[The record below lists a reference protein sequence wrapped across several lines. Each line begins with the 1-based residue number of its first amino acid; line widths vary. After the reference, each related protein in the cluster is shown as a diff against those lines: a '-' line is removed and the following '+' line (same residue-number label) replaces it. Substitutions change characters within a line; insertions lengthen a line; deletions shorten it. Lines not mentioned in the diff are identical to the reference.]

1 MCILFLNMTNET
13 NKPESFAELF
23 AESLAHQ
30 EMRQGEVI
38 TAEVVRVD
46 YNFVV
51 VFLNM
56 TNETN
61 KPESFAE
68 LFAESLAHQEMR
80 QGEVITAEVVRVDYN
95 FVVVNAGLKSEAYVP
110 IDEFKD
116 DRGEVSV
123 QPGDFISV
131 AIESVENGYG
141 DTILSRDKA
150 KRLAAWMNLEQ
161 ALETGELV
169 TGTVTGKVKGG
180 LTVMTNGIRAFLP
193 GSLVDTRPVKDTTPY
208 EGKTFEFKVIKLDR
222 KRNNV
227 VVSRR
232 AVVEANMGEER
243 AKLLETLK
251 EGAIVKGI
259 VKNITDYGAF
269 VDLGGIDGLLH
280 ITDLAWRR
288 VRHPSEVVQV
298 GQELEA
304 KVLKF
309 DQDKNRVSL
318 GLKQLGEDPW
328 VGISRRYPQGTRLF
342 GKVTNITDYGAF
354 VEVEA
359 GIEGL
364 VHVSEMDWTN
374 KNVDPRK
381 VVTLG
386 DEVEVMVLD
395 IDEERRRIS
404 LGMKQCKPN
413 PWEDFAQSHKKGDKV
428 SGQIK
433 SITDFGVFI
442 GLPGGIDGLVHLS
455 DLSWNE
461 PGEEA
466 VRKYKKGDELEAVV
480 LAIDTERERIS
491 LGIKQMGGDPFS
503 NFVSTHDKNTLV
515 KGTVKAV
522 DAKGAVID
530 LGNDVE
536 GYLRVSEIS
545 ADRIE
550 DATTRLNAGD
560 EVEALITNI
569 DRKNRSIQ
577 LSIRAKDAAEARDAL
592 DRLNADA
599 TAATG
604 TTNLGAL
611 LKAKL
616 EQK

>member
-1 MCILFLNMTNET
+1 MSNNTNT
-13 NKPESFAELF
+13 ESFAQLF
-23 AESLAHQ
+23 EESLAKQ

-46 YNFVV
+46 YN
-51 VFLNM
+51 
-56 TNETN
+56 
-61 KPESFAE
+61 
-68 LFAESLAHQEMR
+68 
-80 QGEVITAEVVRVDYN
+80 Y
-95 FVVVNAGLKSEAYVP
+95 VVVNAGLKSEAYVP
-110 IDEFKD
+110 IEEFKD
-116 DRGEVSV
+116 DRGEVTV
-123 QPGDFISV
+123 QPGDFVSV

-150 KRLAAWMNLEQ
+150 KRLAAWMNLEK
-161 ALETGELV
+161 ALESGELV
-169 TGTVTGKVKGG
+169 TGTITGKVKGG

-208 EGKTFEFKVIKLDR
+208 EGKTLEFKVIKLDR

-232 AVVEANMGEER
+232 AVVEASMGEER
-243 AKLLETLK
+243 AKLLETLQ

-298 GQELEA
+298 GQEITA

-309 DQDKNRVSL
+309 DKEKSRVSL

-328 VGISRRYPQGTRLF
+328 IGISRRYPKGTRLF

-381 VVTLG
+381 VVQLG

-395 IDEERRRIS
+395 IDEDRRRIS

-413 PWEDFAQSHKKGDKV
+413 PWDEFAQSHKKGDRVK
-428 SGQIK
+428 GQIK

-461 PGEEA
+461 SGEEA
-466 VRKYKKGDELEAVV
+466 VRQYKKGDEVEAMV
-480 LAIDTERERIS
+480 LAIDTDRERIS
-491 LGIKQMGGDPFS
+491 LGIKQLGGDPFGT
-503 NFVSTHDKNTLV
+503 FASTHEKGAVV
-515 KGTVKAV
+515 KGTVKSV

-536 GYLRVSEIS
+536 GYLRASEIS
-545 ADRIE
+545 TDRVE
-550 DATTRLNAGD
+550 DATTVLSVGQ
-560 EVEALITNI
+560 EVEAAVISL

-577 LSIRAKDAAEARDAL
+577 LSIKAKDAAEARVAL
-592 DRLNADA
+592 DRVNADA
-599 TAATG
+599 GSATG

>member
-1 MCILFLNMTNET
+1 MSNEI

-23 AESLAHQ
+23 EQSLAQ
-30 EMRQGEVI
+30 
-38 TAEVVRVD
+38 
-46 YNFVV
+46 
-51 VFLNM
+51 
-56 TNETN
+56 
-61 KPESFAE
+61 
-68 LFAESLAHQEMR
+68 QEMR

-110 IDEFKD
+110 IEEFKD
-116 DRGEVSV
+116 DRGEVTV
-123 QPGDFISV
+123 QPGDFVSV
-131 AIESVENGYG
+131 AIEAVENGYG

-161 ALETGELV
+161 ALESGELV

-208 EGKTFEFKVIKLDR
+208 EGNTYEFKVIKLDR

-243 AKLLETLK
+243 AKLLETLQ

-309 DQDKNRVSL
+309 DREKNRVSL

-328 VGISRRYPQGTRLF
+328 IGIARRYPQGTRLF

-386 DEVEVMVLD
+386 EEVEVMVLD

-404 LGMKQCKPN
+404 LGMKQCKAN
-413 PWEDFAQSHKKGDKV
+413 PWEEFAQSHKKGDKV

-461 PGEEA
+461 SGEEA
-466 VRKYKKGDELEAVV
+466 VRKFKKGDELEAVV
-480 LAIDTERERIS
+480 LAIDTDRERIS
-491 LGIKQMGGDPFS
+491 LGIKQMGGDPFG
-503 NFVSTHDKNTLV
+503 NFASTHDKGTLV
-515 KGTVKAV
+515 KGTVKSV
-522 DAKGAVID
+522 DPKGAVID
-530 LGNDVE
+530 LGDDVE
-536 GYLRVSEIS
+536 GYLRASEIS
-545 ADRIE
+545 ADRVE
-550 DATTRLNAGD
+550 DATTRLAEGQ
-560 EVEALITNI
+560 EVEALIVSV

-577 LSIRAKDAAEARDAL
+577 LSIKAKDAAEARDAL
-592 DRLNADA
+592 DRLNADSDA
-599 TAATG
+599 SSG

>member
-1 MCILFLNMTNET
+1 
-13 NKPESFAELF
+13 
-23 AESLAHQ
+23 
-30 EMRQGEVI
+30 
-38 TAEVVRVD
+38 
-46 YNFVV
+46 
-51 VFLNM
+51 M

-110 IDEFKD
+110 IEEFKD
-116 DRGEVSV
+116 DRGEVTV

-161 ALETGELV
+161 ALESGELV

-328 VGISRRYPQGTRLF
+328 VGIARRYPQGTRLF

-461 PGEEA
+461 SGEEA

-503 NFVSTHDKNTLV
+503 TFASTHDKNTLV
-515 KGTVKAV
+515 KGTVKSV

-536 GYLRVSEIS
+536 GYLRAAEIS
-545 ADRIE
+545 ADRVE
-550 DATTRLNAGD
+550 DATTRLAAGD

-599 TAATG
+599 TAASG

-616 EQK
+616 EQR

>member
-1 MCILFLNMTNET
+1 MSENINQ
-13 NKPESFAELF
+13 PESFAQLF
-23 AESLAHQ
+23 EESLA
-30 EMRQGEVI
+30 R
-38 TAEVVRVD
+38 
-46 YNFVV
+46 
-51 VFLNM
+51 
-56 TNETN
+56 
-61 KPESFAE
+61 
-68 LFAESLAHQEMR
+68 QEMR

-110 IDEFKD
+110 IEEFKD
-116 DRGEVSV
+116 DRGEVTV
-123 QPGDFISV
+123 KPGDFVAV
-131 AIESVENGYG
+131 AIEQVENGYG

-150 KRLAAWMNLEQ
+150 KRLAAWMNLEK
-161 ALETGELV
+161 ALESSELV
-169 TGTVTGKVKGG
+169 TGTITGKVKGG

-208 EGKTFEFKVIKLDR
+208 EGKTMEFKVIKLDR

-232 AVVEANMGEER
+232 AVVEASMGEER
-243 AKLLETLK
+243 AKLMDTLK

-309 DQDKNRVSL
+309 DQEKNRVSL

-328 VGISRRYPQGTRLF
+328 IGIARRYPKGTRLF
-342 GKVTNITDYGAF
+342 GKITNITDYGAF
-354 VEVEA
+354 VEIEA

-374 KNVDPRK
+374 KNVDPKK
-381 VVTLG
+381 VVQLG
-386 DEVEVMVLD
+386 DDVEVMVLE

-413 PWEDFAQSHKKGDKV
+413 PWEEFAQSHKKGDKV
-428 SGQIK
+428 TGQIK

-442 GLPGGIDGLVHLS
+442 GLTGGIDGLVHLS
-455 DLSWNE
+455 DLSWTE
-461 PGEEA
+461 QGEEA
-466 VRKYKKGDELEAVV
+466 VRKYKKGDEVQAVV
-480 LAIDTERERIS
+480 LGIDTERERIS
-491 LGIKQMGGDPFS
+491 LGVKQLSGDPFS
-503 NFVSTHDKNTLV
+503 NFTSTHEKGSVVT
-515 KGTVKAV
+515 GTVKSV

-530 LGNDVE
+530 LGDETE
-536 GYLRVSEIS
+536 GYLRASEIS
-545 ADRIE
+545 SERVE
-550 DATTRLNAGD
+550 DATTQLKEGD
-560 EVEALITNI
+560 SVTAQIISI

-577 LSIRAKDAAEARDAL
+577 LSIKAKDASEARQAL
-592 DRLNADA
+592 DRMNQDA
-599 TAATG
+599 QSASG

>member
-1 MCILFLNMTNET
+1 MSINET
-13 NKPESFAELF
+13 NKPAESFAELLEESF
-23 AESLAHQ
+23 ARH
-30 EMRQGEVI
+30 EMRQGEVV
-38 TAEVVRVD
+38 TAEV
-46 YNFVV
+46 
-51 VFLNM
+51 
-56 TNETN
+56 
-61 KPESFAE
+61 
-68 LFAESLAHQEMR
+68 
-80 QGEVITAEVVRVDYN
+80 IRVDYN

-110 IDEFKD
+110 IEEFKD
-116 DRGEVSV
+116 DRGEVTV
-123 QPGDFISV
+123 QPGDFVSV

-161 ALETGELV
+161 ALESGELV

-208 EGKTFEFKVIKLDR
+208 EGNTYEFKVIKLDR

-243 AKLLETLK
+243 AKLLETLQ

-288 VRHPSEVVQV
+288 VRHPSEVVTV

-309 DQDKNRVSL
+309 DQEKNRVSL

-328 VGISRRYPQGTRLF
+328 IGISRRYPQGTRLF

-354 VEVEA
+354 VEIEA

-386 DEVEVMVLD
+386 EEVEVMVLD

-404 LGMKQCKPN
+404 LGMKQCKAN
-413 PWEDFAQSHKKGDKV
+413 PWEEFAQTHKKGDKV
-428 SGQIK
+428 SGLIK

-461 PGEEA
+461 SGEEA

-480 LAIDTERERIS
+480 LAIDTDRERIS

-503 NFVSTHDKNTLV
+503 NFTSTHEKGALV
-515 KGTVKAV
+515 KGTVKSV
-522 DAKGAVID
+522 EAKGAVID
-530 LGNDVE
+530 LGDDVE
-536 GYLRVSEIS
+536 GYLRASEI
-545 ADRIE
+545 AAERVE
-550 DATTRLNAGD
+550 DATTRLSVGD

-569 DRKNRSIQ
+569 DRKARSIQ
-577 LSIRAKDAAEARDAL
+577 LSIKAKDAAEARDAL

-599 TAATG
+599 AAATG

>member
-1 MCILFLNMTNET
+1 MSNEI

-23 AESLAHQ
+23 EQSLAQ
-30 EMRQGEVI
+30 
-38 TAEVVRVD
+38 
-46 YNFVV
+46 
-51 VFLNM
+51 
-56 TNETN
+56 
-61 KPESFAE
+61 
-68 LFAESLAHQEMR
+68 QEMR

-110 IDEFKD
+110 IEEFKD
-116 DRGEVSV
+116 DRGEVTV
-123 QPGDFISV
+123 QPGDFVSV
-131 AIESVENGYG
+131 AIEAVENGYG

-150 KRLAAWMNLEQ
+150 KRLAAWMNLES
-161 ALETGELV
+161 ALESGELV

-208 EGKTFEFKVIKLDR
+208 EGNTYEFKVIKLDR

-243 AKLLETLK
+243 AKLLETLQ

-309 DQDKNRVSL
+309 DREKNRVSL

-328 VGISRRYPQGTRLF
+328 IGIARRYPQSTRLF

-386 DEVEVMVLD
+386 EEVEVMVLD

-404 LGMKQCKPN
+404 LGMKQCKAN
-413 PWEDFAQSHKKGDKV
+413 PWEEFAQSHKKGDKV

-461 PGEEA
+461 SGEDA
-466 VRKYKKGDELEAVV
+466 VRKFKKGDELEAVV
-480 LAIDTERERIS
+480 LAIDTDRERIS
-491 LGIKQMGGDPFS
+491 LGIKQMGGDPFG
-503 NFVSTHDKNTLV
+503 NFASTHDKGTLV
-515 KGTVKAV
+515 KGTVKSV
-522 DAKGAVID
+522 DPKGAVID
-530 LGNDVE
+530 LGDDVE
-536 GYLRVSEIS
+536 GYLRASEIS
-545 ADRIE
+545 ANRVE
-550 DATTRLNAGD
+550 DATTRLSEGE
-560 EVEALITNI
+560 EVEAVIVSM

-577 LSIRAKDAAEARDAL
+577 LSIKAKDAAEAREAL

-599 TAATG
+599 DAASG

>member
-51 VFLNM
+51 VN
-56 TNETN
+56 
-61 KPESFAE
+61 P
-68 LFAESLAHQEMR
+68 
-80 QGEVITAEVVRVDYN
+80 
-95 FVVVNAGLKSEAYVP
+95 GLKSEAYVP